1 MSSMRS
7 INVNFSPG
15 VGNSLSLEVAQ
26 IHLSDNHALQSYV
39 VGWKRIRSGGWLI
52 SILPVK

>member
-1 MSSMRS
+1 MRS

-26 IHLSDNHALQSYV
+26 KSICQIIMLYRAMLLDGSVSAV
-39 VGWKRIRSGGWLI
+39 VIG
-52 SILPVK
+52 